1 MTKTQFGFAVGFA
14 IAVVWALA
22 GFLVVIAAV
31 VAGLLGFALVRVLEG
46 SPEVSEF
53 MNRLS
58 RRQDHV
64 NQ

>member
-31 VAGLLGFALVRVLEG
+31 VAGLLGFGLVRVLES
-46 SPEVSEF
+46 SPEANEF
-53 MNRLS
+53 MNRLA
-58 RRQDHV
+58 RRQ
-64 NQ
+64 

>member
-31 VAGLLGFALVRVLEG
+31 VAGLLGFGLVRVLEG
-46 SPEVSEF
+46 SPEASEL
-53 MNRLS
+53 MSRLS
-58 RRQDHV
+58 RRQ
-64 NQ
+64 

>member
-53 MNRLS
+53 MSRLS

>member
-31 VAGLLGFALVRVLEG
+31 VAGLLGFGLVRVLES
-46 SPEVSEF
+46 SPEAHEF
-53 MNRLS
+53 MNRLA
-58 RRQDHV
+58 RRQ
-64 NQ
+64 